1 MRLNDVQSEHAWS
14 VRRKMDRLRTNKE
27 TEHRYRTCLKK
38 EIKKRKELMKH
49 KRNLDIYDQ
58 FFKKEICLVIRKIL
72 TTKAERVY
80 CYTCSLYA
88 MA

>member
-1 MRLNDVQSEHAWS
+1 MNDVQSEHAWS

-58 FFKKEICLVIRKIL
+58 FFKKEICLVIRKMLL
-72 TTKAERVY
+72 TEAQMVWSYMR
-80 CYTCSLYA
+80 SLYA
-88 MA
+88 TV